1 MYHFGFGLNKSLF
14 AVILISDCIYITI
27 CLLLGITSNRNI
39 LYGLIVIVAVLK
51 FPFFTIC
58 YKHVTK
64 ILIIGAFFSVIISFT
79 FQCYIW
85 MQMFPRLVPGFDI
98 LKILTFFITI
108 AILICAPFTIIANL
122 IMLLNIYILNRMVK
136 WGMDLPVSAIDG
148 SFKNKIDRWAEMLVP
163 GL

>member
-1 MYHFGFGLNKSLF
+1 
-14 AVILISDCIYITI
+14 
-27 CLLLGITSNRNI
+27 
-39 LYGLIVIVAVLK
+39 
-51 FPFFTIC
+51 
-58 YKHVTK
+58 
-64 ILIIGAFFSVIISFT
+64 
-79 FQCYIW
+79 
-85 MQMFPRLVPGFDI
+85 MFPRLVPGFDI